1 MDILFNKYDENFK
14 SRNISM
20 LEYIDFVNTYLST
33 KKIILESE
41 KELGQRIEEFKF
53 TSKHSIIMKNI

>member
-1 MDILFNKYDENFK
+1 
-14 SRNISM
+14 M

-53 TSKHSIIMKNI
+53 YTGNIQ